1 MRMSRDVTLGEGTP
15 VSSWG
20 GHPPDQAANPQVK
33 VTILS
38 SHDDAAFLSST
49 GKTGATSI
57 LPKQAVQAEV
67 LSHIRFVAS
76 GSWSTWDARER
87 RGRATSTERCKGKER
102 QHWGGRLGRTPRAD
116 SWRTHTRPGGGI
128 QAGCPWP

>member
-1 MRMSRDVTLGEGTP
+1 MRMSKDVRRGEETP

-33 VTILS
+33 VTLLTP
-38 SHDDAAFLSST
+38 HDDLSST
-49 GKTGATSI
+49 GKAGATSI

-67 LSHIRFVAS
+67 LLRIRFVAS

-87 RGRATSTERCKGKER
+87 RGRTTSTERWKGKER
-102 QHWGGRLGRTPRAD
+102 QHFGWIPRAD
-116 SWRTHTRPGGGI
+116 SWRAHTRPGGGI